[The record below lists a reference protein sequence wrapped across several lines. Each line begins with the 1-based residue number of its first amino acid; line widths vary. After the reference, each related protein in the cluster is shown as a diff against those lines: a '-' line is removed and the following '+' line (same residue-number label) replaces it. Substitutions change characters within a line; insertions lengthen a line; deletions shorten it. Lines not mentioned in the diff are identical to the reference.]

1 MYLAAVLEKLDEI
14 GAALSAKDSA
24 APPRQ
29 DPEPDAGPQQVL
41 LTEPL
46 PAPIRQPTTRRPT
59 GKRR

>member
-24 APPRQ
+24 APPREN
-29 DPEPDAGPQQVL
+29 PEDSGPQQVL

-46 PAPIRQPTTRRPT
+46 PAPIRQPTKRPT